1 MTRKRLIPGPDHP
14 ITVEPTDTRV
24 TVKLGDRVL
33 ADTSNALTLREADY
47 PAVQYVPLADIDP
60 DAIRATDSHTYCPYK
75 GEASYY
81 TIAAEGA
88 ELEDAIWTY
97 EQPYDAVA
105 AIAGHAAFYPDRV
118 DLTVGE

>member
-1 MTRKRLIPGPDHP
+1 MTRERLIPGPDHS
-14 ITVEPTDTRV
+14 ITVEPTNARV
-24 TVKLGDRVL
+24 TVKIGDRVL

-47 PAVQYVPLADIDP
+47 PAVQYVPLADVDA
-60 DAIRATDSHTYCPYK
+60 DAIRHTESHTYCPFK

-81 TIAAEGA
+81 TIVTDDG

-105 AIAGHAAFYPDRV
+105 EIAGHAAFYPDRV
-118 DLTVGE
+118 ELTVGE